1 MMTIEEYAQ
10 DTDKTIEYIKALCD
24 KIGINYQDENS
35 TLTETDIILLDNEMQ
50 DEEDYITGDI
60 EDLDE
65 NTLEEEIDD
74 KAEMLAMNT
83 KFDLDNETTF
93 EKVKPNK
100 TAKKTENKKDFLKER
115 KKIYK
120 HREKLQSNEA
130 DQDANVILYTNGMSV
145 TDFANLLEIPPVE
158 IVKKLIS
165 LGVMASIN
173 QPIDYDSAE
182 VIASEYDKTLKKAE
196 TADISNFEK
205 FEIEDKK
212 EDLVE
217 RPPVVTIM
225 GHVDHGKTTLLDSIR
240 KSNVASGEAGGITQA
255 IGAYSVKYNNK
266 QITFI
271 DTPGHAAFT
280 EMRARGA
287 SITDIVIIIVA
298 ADDGVMPQTK
308 EAIDHA
314 KAAKVPIIVAINKID
329 KPEANIERVLTG
341 LVENGLTPEEWG
353 GDTIVNKISAAT
365 GEGIDELLENIL
377 LVAEMEGY
385 EANPSRYATG
395 AVIESKKDSKV
406 GSVVTLLI
414 QNGTLRLGDPIVIGT
429 SFGKVRTLK
438 NDLGQN
444 IVEAK
449 PSTPVEV
456 TGISEVPS
464 AGDKFM
470 AFESEKQAKQI
481 AEERKLRNKEQD
493 SNFSGM
499 SLEDLFGRIQTGIK
513 EINVVLKADVNGS
526 LEAVKNSLEKIEVEG
541 VKINVIRG
549 AVGAITESDV
559 VLASASNALIIGF
572 NVRGNTKTMDTAKQY
587 GISIKTYD
595 IIYKVVED
603 MEAAMKGMLDP
614 EYEEKVTGTLEI
626 RQIFK
631 FSKIGLI
638 AGCHVTSG
646 VIKSNQK
653 ARIIRDDVV
662 VYNGSIKT
670 LQHEKDQV
678 KEVKKDMD
686 CGITLENCQDYKE
699 KDIIEVYD
707 LVEVKR

>member
-1 MMTIEEYAQ
+1 MMTIEDYAL
-10 DTDKTIEYIKALCD
+10 DVGKTIDEIKALCD
-24 KIGINYQDENS
+24 KIGINYKDEK
-35 TLTETDIILLDNEMQ
+35 TPLDETDIILLDNELQ
-50 DEEDYITGDI
+50 DAEDYVTGDI
-60 EDLDE
+60 EDLEEKILDE
-65 NTLEEEIDD
+65 EVSD

-83 KFDLDNETTF
+83 KFDLDNGTKF
-93 EKVKPNK
+93 EKVKSK
-100 TAKKTENKKDFLKER
+100 QAKKTENKKDFLRER

-120 HREKLQSNEA
+120 HREKLQSNEVT
-130 DQDANVILYTNGMSV
+130 QDENVILYNQGMTV
-145 TDFANLLEIPPVE
+145 TDLANALEVGAVE
-158 IVKKLIS
+158 IVKKLMG

-173 QPIDYDSAE
+173 QSIDYDSAE
-182 VIASEYDKTLKKAE
+182 VIASEYDKVLKKAE
-196 TADISNFEK
+196 TADISNFEN
-205 FEIEDKK
+205 FEIEDDEK
-212 EDLVE
+212 DLVE

-225 GHVDHGKTTLLDSIR
+225 GHVDHGKTTLLDYIR

-255 IGAYSVKYNNK
+255 IGAYSVKYK
-266 QITFI
+266 DKSITFI

-298 ADDGVMPQTK
+298 ADDGIMPQTR

-314 KAAKVPIIVAINKID
+314 KAAGVPIIVAINKID
-329 KPEANIERVLTG
+329 KPEANIERIMTG

-353 GDTIVNKISAAT
+353 GDIIVNKISAAT
-365 GEGIDELLENIL
+365 GENVDELLENIL
-377 LVAEMEGY
+377 LIAEMEGY
-385 EANPSRYATG
+385 KANPSRYASG

-414 QNGTLRLGDPIVIGT
+414 QNGTLRLGDPIVIGN

-444 IVEAK
+444 IVEAT

-481 AEERKLRNKEQD
+481 AEERKLRSREQD
-493 SNFSGM
+493 TNLSGM
-499 SLEDLFGRIQTGIK
+499 SLEDLFGRIKEGVK
-513 EINVVLKADVNGS
+513 EIKVVLKADVNGS
-526 LEAVKNSLEKIEVEG
+526 LEAVKNSLEKITVDG
-541 VKINVIRG
+541 VKVNVIRG
-549 AVGAITESDV
+549 AVGAITESDI
-559 VLASASNALIIGF
+559 VLASASDALIIGF
-572 NVRGNTKTMDTAKQY
+572 NVRGSSKTMDIAKQY
-587 GISIKTYD
+587 GVSIKTYD

-603 MEAAMKGMLDP
+603 MEKAMKGMLDP

-631 FSKIGLI
+631 FSKVGLI
-638 AGCHVTSG
+638 AGCHVLSG
-646 VIKSNQK
+646 TIKNNEK

-662 VYNGSIKT
+662 VYNGSIKS

-686 CGITLENCQDYKE
+686 CGLTLENCQDYKE

-707 LVEVKR
+707 LVEIKR